1 MKKKFRKN
9 IFSAVLI
16 LVMIL
21 MTIPAVSFAGTSSA
35 EEEVVILYSSDVHGQ
50 CEANLGYSGMVAY
63 ANEERAQ
70 GKKVFII
77 DAGDAVSGSVYS
89 AVSRGAYSIEA
100 MNLAGYTAAVPGVKD
115 FDYGVNRFMNVLAN
129 SADFPYISCN
139 LIYSDDETPVFKPY
153 EIVSSG
159 SKKVAFIGISNP
171 QTMAQAS
178 ADFEKKYNF
187 GDDDEGEY
195 LYYLVQKA
203 VNSAVLDG
211 ADYIIAVSQLPLDPQ
226 NPYSADAV
234 IRNTTGIHAMIQG
247 GTNSPVTGEKIRDAQ
262 GNVVLL
268 SRAGAEMSSFGV
280 LTIRSD
286 RTMEAKMV
294 TEYKLRDIA
303 TKDKI
308 EALQAG
314 YNSDLGKTI
323 AVSSSCM
330 EAVSSNGER
339 IIDGKETNLGD
350 LVADAY
356 RTIADADIAFAESR
370 TIGANIE
377 LGDVTYKDAMKALP
391 GGEKICVA
399 EVSGAD
405 IMDALEMSARL
416 YPNENEKFLQVSG
429 LTYDIQETV
438 IPAVSLDGFG
448 NFSGIDGQYRV
459 TNIMIDGKELDLFET
474 YTVAATRGLLSGS
487 TGYSMFRNGVIVQND
502 VDVDYLALITYLID
516 ELDGTIGANYA
527 RSQGRVDS
535 IRLTRQS
542 ELDDEV
548 TEMVR
553 EQLKAYEDR
562 IAALE
567 KQLKQKTEIIAIKD
581 MEIEATSKFGKSSGK
596 RYIKVSWTVSEEVE
610 GLKYQVY
617 KSTKKSSGYSKVKTT
632 SNLSYKNTAGLTKGK
647 TYYYKVRGYK
657 SIGGKTYYTEWSNK
671 TSRKVTK

>member
-1 MKKKFRKN
+1 
-9 IFSAVLI
+9 
-16 LVMIL
+16 
-21 MTIPAVSFAGTSSA
+21 
-35 EEEVVILYSSDVHGQ
+35 
-50 CEANLGYSGMVAY
+50 
-63 ANEERAQ
+63 
-70 GKKVFII
+70 
-77 DAGDAVSGSVYS
+77 
-89 AVSRGAYSIEA
+89 
-100 MNLAGYTAAVPGVKD
+100 
-115 FDYGVNRFMNVLAN
+115 
-129 SADFPYISCN
+129 
-139 LIYSDDETPVFKPY
+139 
-153 EIVSSG
+153 
-159 SKKVAFIGISNP
+159 
-171 QTMAQAS
+171 
-178 ADFEKKYNF
+178 
-187 GDDDEGEY
+187 
-195 LYYLVQKA
+195 
-203 VNSAVLDG
+203 
-211 ADYIIAVSQLPLDPQ
+211 
-226 NPYSADAV
+226 
-234 IRNTTGIHAMIQG
+234 
-247 GTNSPVTGEKIRDAQ
+247 
-262 GNVVLL
+262 
-268 SRAGAEMSSFGV
+268 
-280 LTIRSD
+280 
-286 RTMEAKMV
+286 
-294 TEYKLRDIA
+294 
-303 TKDKI
+303 
-308 EALQAG
+308 
-314 YNSDLGKTI
+314 
-323 AVSSSCM
+323 
-330 EAVSSNGER
+330 
-339 IIDGKETNLGD
+339 
-350 LVADAY
+350 
-356 RTIADADIAFAESR
+356 
-370 TIGANIE
+370 
-377 LGDVTYKDAMKALP
+377 MKALP